1 MSLAKDEPL
10 VADDD
15 PLNEDDVDAPEQI
28 PIRVEP
34 LTQQSASPTDIDKG
48 LRLLQLCREGDL
60 QAVQWHVQQGAPA
73 GFITKT
79 KWTAIAAAAYG
90 GRSDIVVYLLDLE
103 ADGMYKTTRRRNLP
117 PSSVSVPSVAHSD
130 PANAGDSSA
139 VAGSP
144 SIMVNGSLGSSPLL
158 GNGVNT
164 PLHWACYQGH
174 MDVVSILV
182 HAGYSIEDVD
192 SVGNRCL
199 HLACSGGHHEVVEFL
214 LANSASVDQKNQ
226 YGNRALDLATE
237 SACRRLLLKFQAQTV
252 CEWCK
257 EAFNRIR
264 RPSLC
269 QHCHNIYCDAKPCSS
284 TEEVGS
290 TKRLMRYCQE
300 CATEMG
306 KTEQDLRNVLDS
318 KLELVSQTLA
328 LITSSGSSSNN
339 NNNQVEL
346 ASSDRPGSGRA
357 DDPSPNNEDSAAS
370 LESIAA
376 SNDAAFDAEAATT
389 EQVISLDSAGS
400 ATDPSLSASS
410 AAIETANSESD
421 VPLTSKPNVP
431 LSQEDIVRVL
441 TLTRTDAEALYTAV
455 EAAQEKAVDSDLIQ
469 KAKRTYHQLVAHV
482 MLQEEI
488 KALMLVRPIGIRSL
502 IEPLKTALKQAQREN
517 VSGPMLQLA
526 IQVVQSAE
534 AECTL
539 FGCHALCVKIELGT
553 KKHRRDIARLEAS
566 IIEVESCGGNDKL
579 LESAVALRNRLNT
592 EIALEACLQTF
603 SEAHATSVTETGV
616 EIVTTQYAFE
626 DGTVVPS
633 LLAALELR
641 SQRLT
646 AAVVRS
652 SSTALSLVC
661 HLNERFVLCRSQ
673 RP

>member
-1 MSLAKDEPL
+1 MSLTKDESL

-15 PLNEDDVDAPEQI
+15 PPNEDDVDAPEQI
-28 PIRVEP
+28 QIRVEP
-34 LTQQSASPTDIDKG
+34 LSQQSASPADIDKG

-60 QAVQWHVQQGAPA
+60 QAVQWHVHQGAPV

-79 KWTAIAAAAYG
+79 KWTATAAAAYG
-90 GRSDIVVYLLDLE
+90 GRSDIVMYLLDLG

-117 PSSVSVPSVAHSD
+117 LPSVAAPTLAD
-130 PANAGDSSA
+130 PAITGSTGDNTAVTGYSNA
-139 VAGSP
+139 VA
-144 SIMVNGSLGSSPLL
+144 NGSLRSGALL

-174 MDVVSILV
+174 MNVVSILV
-182 HAGYSIEDVD
+182 HAGYSVEDVD

-199 HLACSGGHHEVVEFL
+199 HLACSGGHREVVEFL

-237 SACRRLLLKFQAQTV
+237 PACRRLLFKFQTQTV
-252 CEWCK
+252 CDWCK

-290 TKRLMRYCQE
+290 KRLMRYCQE

-306 KTEQDLRNVLDS
+306 KTEQDLRNVLNS
-318 KLELVSQTLA
+318 KLDLIAQTLA
-328 LITSSGSSSNN
+328 LITASGSNSSS
-339 NNNQVEL
+339 QDEAAL
-346 ASSDRPGSGRA
+346 SDRPASGRA
-357 DDPSPNNEDSAAS
+357 NEPSRNSGDPAANNLTGSSDLTAVNDVA
-370 LESIAA
+370 
-376 SNDAAFDAEAATT
+376 DAAT
-389 EQVISLDSAGS
+389 EPIISLDSLGS
-400 ATDPSLSASS
+400 AIDSSSTSS
-410 AAIETANSESD
+410 AGFEIADSE
-421 VPLTSKPNVP
+421 PESKRNRSNV
-431 LSQEDIVRVL
+431 LITQEDIVRVL

-455 EAAQEKAVDSDLIQ
+455 EGAQQKAVDSDLIQ
-469 KAKRTYHQLVAHV
+469 RAKRTYHQLVAHV

-502 IEPLKTALKQAQREN
+502 IEPLKTALKTAQREN

-553 KKHRRDIARLEAS
+553 KKHRRDIARLETS
-566 IIEVESCGGNDKL
+566 INEVEACGGNDKL
-579 LESAVALRNRLNT
+579 LQSAIALRNRLNT

-603 SEAHATSVTETGV
+603 SEAHATSMTETGV

-633 LLAALELR
+633 LLMALELR

-646 AAVVRS
+646 AAVVRPFS
-652 SSTALSLVC
+652 SNLFSSLD
-661 HLNERFVLCRSQ
+661 
-673 RP
+673 